1 MKKYKLIVDSSCDIS
16 PDYYQKHNVGVTDLI
31 VTLNERTYRD
41 RVDITSEEILK
52 IYKESKQLPKT
63 SALNIVDLQEIFKEN
78 LKEYEHIFYLPIS
91 SEISSLFNNA
101 RLASAQMDNLGTVL
115 DSEQLSSGIALE
127 VIGLVKDIEAN
138 KDVDEIVKN
147 FEERK
152 KRIRMSFVVDTLE
165 FLHKGGR
172 CSGLM
177 FLLGNKFHLHPI
189 IRLANKK
196 MSVATI
202 SRGKG
207 IERGIGDICKEFKNQ
222 LEKGNIDLEYPIFV
236 PNVVSPHGVKEVK
249 KNLEELVGDKII
261 FPVDASGIICCH
273 CGENTCGL
281 AYMLKEPIGK

>member
-1 MKKYKLIVDSSCDIS
+1 MKKYKLIVDSSCDIT

-101 RLASAQMDNLGTVL
+101 RLASAQLDNKVTVL

-127 VIGLVKDIEAN
+127 VIGLVKDIETN
-138 KDVDEIVKN
+138 KDIDEIVKN
-147 FEERK
+147 IKKRK

>member
-1 MKKYKLIVDSSCDIS
+1 MKKYKLIVDSSCDIV
-16 PDYYQKHNVGVTDLI
+16 PEFYEKHNVGVTDL
-31 VTLNERTYRD
+31 VVNLNERTYRD
-41 RVDITSEEILK
+41 RVDITSEEIIK
-52 IYKESKQLPKT
+52 IYREQKLLPKT

-78 LKEYEHIFYLPIS
+78 LKDYEHIFYLPIS
-91 SEISSLFNNA
+91 SEISSLYNNA
-101 RLASAQMDNLGTVL
+101 RLAANNFDNRVSVL

-127 VIGLVKDIEAN
+127 VIGLVKDMENNESVETIIN
-138 KDVDEIVKN
+138 N
-147 FEERK
+147 FENK
-152 KRIRMSFVVDTLE
+152 KKLIKMSFVVDTLE

-189 IRLANKK
+189 IKLANKK

-207 IERGIGDICKEFKNQ
+207 IERGIEELCKEFKNQ
-222 LEKGNIDLEYPIFV
+222 LSKGNIDLEYPIFV
-236 PNVVSPHGVKEVK
+236 PNVLSPHGVKEVK
-249 KNLEELVGDKII
+249 KHLEPLVGDKII

-281 AYMLKEPIGK
+281 AYMLKEPVSK

>member
-1 MKKYKLIVDSSCDIS
+1 MKKYKLLVDSSCDI
-16 PDYYQKHNVGVTDLI
+16 PVDFYAKHNVGVTDLVVNI
-31 VTLNERTYRD
+31 NERTYRD

-52 IYKESKQLPKT
+52 IYKEQKILPKT

-78 LKEYEHIFYLPIS
+78 LKDYEHIFYLPIS
-91 SEISSLFNNA
+91 SEISSLYNNA
-101 RLASAQMDNLGTVL
+101 RLAANNFDGRVTVL

-127 VIGLVKDIEAN
+127 VIGLVKDIEN
-138 KDVDEIVKN
+138 NESVETIINN
-147 FEERK
+147 FENK
-152 KRIRMSFVVDTLE
+152 KKLIKMSFVVDTLE

-189 IRLANKK
+189 IKLANKK

-207 IERGIGDICKEFKNQ
+207 IERGIGDLCKEFKNQ
-222 LEKGNIDLEYPIFV
+222 LDKGNIDLEYPIFV
-236 PNVVSPHGVKEVK
+236 PNVISPHGVKEVK
-249 KNLEELVGDKII
+249 RQIEGLVGDKII

-281 AYMLKEPIGK
+281 AYMLKEPVSK

>member
-1 MKKYKLIVDSSCDIS
+1 MKKYKLIVDSSCDM
-16 PDYYQKHNVGVTDLI
+16 PAEFYTKYNVGVTDLI

-41 RVDITSEEILK
+41 RVDITSEEIIK
-52 IYKESKQLPKT
+52 VYREQKVLPKT
-63 SALNIVDLQEIFKEN
+63 SALNIIDLQEIFKEN
-78 LKEYEHIFYLPIS
+78 LKDYEHIFYLPIS
-91 SEISSLFNNA
+91 SEISSLYNNA
-101 RLASAQMDNLGTVL
+101 RLASNNFDNRVTVL

-127 VIGLVKDIEAN
+127 VLGIVKDIEKN
-138 KDVDEIVKN
+138 ESIETIVNN
-147 FEERK
+147 FEKNK
-152 KRIRMSFVVDTLE
+152 KLIKMSFVVDTLE

-189 IRLANKK
+189 IKLANKK

-207 IERGIGDICKEFKNQ
+207 IERGVDDLCKEFKNQ
-222 LEKGNIDLEYPIFV
+222 FEKGNIDLEYPIFV
-236 PNVVSPHGVKEVK
+236 PNVLSPHGVKEVK
-249 KNLEELVGDKII
+249 KQLEGIIGDKII

-281 AYMLKEPIGK
+281 AYMLKEPITK

>member
-101 RLASAQMDNLGTVL
+101 RLASAQLDNKVTVL

-127 VIGLVKDIEAN
+127 VIGLVKDIETN
-138 KDVDEIVKN
+138 KDIDEIVKN

-236 PNVVSPHGVKEVK
+236 SSVVSPHGVKEVK

>member
-101 RLASAQMDNLGTVL
+101 RLASAQLDSKVTVL

-138 KDVDEIVKN
+138 KDIDEIVKN

-172 CSGLM
+172 CSGLL